1 MKYLE
6 KFIKKYDNSKVNFVG
21 LTKNI
26 IIICK
31 VHGEFQTSLKLHLG
45 GDIRDVYNKEIR

>member
-6 KFIKKYDNSKVNFVG
+6 KFIKIYDNSKVNFVG

-31 VHGEFQTSLKLHLG
+31 VHREFQTWLELHLG
-45 GDIRDVYNKEIR
+45 RDSRDVYNKEIR